1 MEPAEHGGEDQAGRP
16 AGRERERAGRERER
30 AERERE
36 RAIQLG
42 YRAVGYRDRTVA
54 ELRTFLERKRVE
66 PEAIA
71 DAVEELTAAGF
82 LDDARYARRF
92 AEDKREL
99 ERWGSERIA
108 RDLHRRGVAPDVIEQ
123 AVADRSRSAELA
135 TAVLLL
141 EQRVPPPRDDGER
154 DKAWRLLIRRG
165 YDPEIAYEAIRLH
178 ERGGQDRRAA

>member
-1 MEPAEHGGEDQAGRP
+1 MTQPGAGDRD
-16 AGRERERAGRERER
+16 
-30 AERERE
+30 RERE

-42 YRAVGYRDRTVA
+42 YKAVGYRDRTVA

-71 DAVEELTAAGF
+71 DAVAELTAAGM

-108 RDLHRRGVAPDVIEQ
+108 RDLQRRGIAPDLIER
-123 AVADRSRSAELA
+123 VLSDHSREAELD
-135 TAVLLL
+135 TALALL
-141 EQRVPPPRDDGER
+141 EQRLPAPHDDRER
-154 DKAWRLLIRRG
+154 DRAWRLLVRRG
-165 YDPEIAYEAIRLH
+165 YSQELAYEAVRRH
-178 ERGGQDRRAA
+178 ESGESRRRAA